1 MRFRRTRLWIA
12 GVVAFAFGFPL
23 SEKAF
28 AGLFDVVDS
37 SIGLGLAI
45 ADSAGNS

>member
-1 MRFRRTRLWIA
+1 MRFSKTRLWIA
-12 GVVAFAFGFPL
+12 GAVAFMFGFPL

-28 AGLFDVVDS
+28 AGFFDVVDT